1 MASTTGNSVLR
12 QIADLQNLSHDELR
26 QLWRTLIGGDPPAY
40 NRTFI
45 VSRLTY
51 RIQELACGGLSERAR
66 RTMREVLDENGF
78 DENACDGGARRRQR
92 DRKRKEGMPVLGTRF
107 VREWNGRR
115 YEVTVV
121 NGGFE
126 FEGRR
131 YRSLTAITKA
141 ITGTHWNGRAFFG
154 LRSDGA
160 EKGRQGSRS

>member
-1 MASTTGNSVLR
+1 MTSTSNSVLR
-12 QIADLQNLSHDELR
+12 QIADLQNLTHEELR
-26 QLWRTLIGGDPPAY
+26 ELWRTLICGEPPAY

-45 VSRLTY
+45 ISRLTY
-51 RIQELACGGLSERAR
+51 RIQELAYGGLSDRAR
-66 RTMREVLDENGF
+66 RTMREVLEENGF
-78 DENACDGGARRRQR
+78 NENACDGGTRRRQR

-107 VREWNGRR
+107 VREWNGGR

-131 YRSLTAITKA
+131 YRSLTAIAKA

-154 LRSDGA
+154 LRSSKA
-160 EKGRQGSRS
+160 EQGGQDSRS